1 MGFSMARNCYSRSRD
16 EPRKS
21 FQRVFRAI
29 SEKWKERT
37 ASNEKSVNR
46 FTIHKGGKEE
56 EENVKEE
63 VEEASETVSSKL
75 ERFFPVIKARDLIT
89 WITLDIGSTKS
100 ARRTGVA
107 CTGELSVQ
115 DRVKPTSAVS
125 IEIEVKDKD
134 KDKDIEK
141 VEVEVEVHSS
151 NNSRILSHS
160 GNRSR
165 AGHWVE
171 RTFKGEWIA
180 VARKSNLFDDA
191 FVVLSDLL
199 LSLKRSFSGEIPW
212 LEIAIE
218 PDGTSRNRYFE
229 SRGDAMA

>member
-46 FTIHKGGKEE
+46 FTVHKGGKEE

-107 CTGELSVQ
+107 YTGELSVQ

-160 GNRSR
+160 MVVSNHLKARNSDTHKPVSWLSDSSHFPAR
-165 AGHWVE
+165 HTARRTRME
-171 RTFKGEWIA
+171 RTINGGFHRLDSSETSDRETIYS
-180 VARKSNLFDDA
+180 RPLKS
-191 FVVLSDLL
+191 SC
-199 LSLKRSFSGEIPW
+199 SIS
-212 LEIAIE
+212 
-218 PDGTSRNRYFE
+218 
-229 SRGDAMA
+229 